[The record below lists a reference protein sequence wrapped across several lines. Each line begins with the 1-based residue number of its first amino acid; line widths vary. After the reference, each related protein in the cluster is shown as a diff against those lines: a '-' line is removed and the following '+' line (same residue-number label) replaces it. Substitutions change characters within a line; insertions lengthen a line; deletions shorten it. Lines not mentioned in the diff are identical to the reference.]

1 MQVLALKYRP
11 KHFSELVGQESV
23 AKTLSLALDN
33 QRLANAYLFSGL
45 RGSGKTSSSRIF
57 ARALMCET
65 GPKAVPCDT
74 CIQCQSALNNHHIDI
89 IEMDGASNRGID
101 DVRNLIEQTRYKPSF
116 GRYKIFII
124 DEVHMFTTE
133 AFNALLKTL
142 EEPPSHVKFLLATTD
157 ALKLPATILSRT
169 QHFRFK
175 KIPENSVISH
185 LKTILEKEQVSYE
198 TSALEKLAH
207 SGQGSLRDTITLLE
221 QAINYC
227 DNAITES
234 KVAEMLGAIDRS
246 VLEDFF
252 QSLINQD
259 EARLQERY
267 AILENYETESV
278 LEEMMLFLKAKLLS
292 PDSYSILLIE
302 RFFKIIMSSL
312 SLLKEGANASFVLL
326 LLKMKFKEALK
337 LKALDDAIL
346 ELEQSKES
354 VLKPLNQNANASKQ
368 EPKST
373 EKIEQAERIEGT
385 EKKEK
390 LETRENTETLQT
402 LMLSAKDRIFH
413 NLFKQVQTLVY
424 ERNYELGEVFEKNIR
439 FIDFDSQT
447 KTLTWESLATDKD
460 KELLRERFK
469 IVKSIVDGVF
479 GKGENIKIALKH
491 HLENKS
497 TLETQEIKDFKISS
511 LREKIL
517 PKPTIET
524 TAETKEN
531 DTKEAVG
538 KALQTKEN
546 DTKEAV
552 GKALQTKEN
561 DTKEA
566 VGKALQTKEN
576 DTKEA
581 VGKALQTK
589 ENDTKETKETQPKQA
604 PTALQEFMANHSEL
618 IEEIK
623 SEFEIKSVE
632 LL

>member
-57 ARALMCET
+57 ARALMCEE
-65 GPKAVPCDT
+65 GPKSVPCDT
-74 CIQCQSALNNHHIDI
+74 CTQCQSALNNHHIDI

-292 PDSYSILLIE
+292 PDAYSILLIE
-302 RFFKIIMSSL
+302 RFFKIIMSGL

-354 VLKPLNQNANASKQ
+354 ALKPLNQNANAFKQ
-368 EPKST
+368 ESA
-373 EKIEQAERIEGT
+373 EKIEKP
-385 EKKEK
+385 EKKESA
-390 LETRENTETLQT
+390 ETPQT
-402 LMLSAKDRIFH
+402 PMLSAKDRIFH

-424 ERNYELGEVFEKNIR
+424 ERNYELGAVFEKNIR

-447 KTLTWESLATDKD
+447 KTLTWESLATHKD

-479 GKGENIKIALKH
+479 GKGENIKIALKNH
-491 HLENKS
+491 SENKS
-497 TLETQEIKDFKISS
+497 AKEVVKEFKFLS
-511 LREKIL
+511 LK
-517 PKPTIET
+517 PKPTTET
-524 TAETKEN
+524 TAETKEK
-531 DTKEAVG
+531 DTKE
-538 KALQTKEN
+538 K
-546 DTKEAV
+546 DTKE
-552 GKALQTKEN
+552 K
-561 DTKEA
+561 DTKE
-566 VGKALQTKEN
+566 K
-576 DTKEA
+576 DTKE
-581 VGKALQTK
+581 K
-589 ENDTKETKETQPKQA
+589 DTKEKDTKEIQETQPKET
-604 PTALQEFMANHSEL
+604 PTALQEFMANHSDL

>member
-57 ARALMCET
+57 ARALMCEE

-259 EARLQERY
+259 EARLKERY

-354 VLKPLNQNANASKQ
+354 AFKPINQNANAPKQ
-368 EPKST
+368 EFKGT

-385 EKKEK
+385 EK
-390 LETRENTETLQT
+390 RENAETPQT
-402 LMLSAKDRIFH
+402 PMLSAKDRIFH

-424 ERNYELGEVFEKNIR
+424 ERNYELGAVFEKNIR

-447 KTLTWESLATDKD
+447 KTLTWESLATNKD

-479 GKGENIKIALKH
+479 GKGENIKIALKN

-497 TLETQEIKDFKISS
+497 AREETKEVKDFKISS
-511 LREKIL
+511 LKEKIL
-517 PKPTIET
+517 PKPTTET
-524 TAETKEN
+524 TAETKE
-531 DTKEAVG
+531 KEVQ
-538 KALQTKEN
+538 KNEIKEKEIKEKEIKEKEIKEKEIQKKEIKEN
-546 DTKEAV
+546 DTKEI
-552 GKALQTKEN
+552 Q
-561 DTKEA
+561 EA
-566 VGKALQTKEN
+566 
-576 DTKEA
+576 
-581 VGKALQTK
+581 
-589 ENDTKETKETQPKQA
+589 QPKQA

>member
-57 ARALMCET
+57 ARALMCEE

-198 TSALEKLAH
+198 SSALEKLAH

-259 EARLQERY
+259 EARLKERY

-337 LKALDDAIL
+337 LKAIDDAIL
-346 ELEQSKES
+346 ELEQTKES
-354 VLKPLNQNANASKQ
+354 VLKPLNQNANAPKQ
-368 EPKST
+368 EPKSA
-373 EKIEQAERIEGT
+373 EKIEKLEKIEGT
-385 EKKEK
+385 EKKESAEK
-390 LETRENTETLQT
+390 KENTETPQT
-402 LMLSAKDRIFH
+402 PMLSAKDRIFH

-424 ERNYELGEVFEKNIR
+424 ERNYELGAVFEKNIR

-447 KTLTWESLATDKD
+447 KTLTWESLATNKD

-497 TLETQEIKDFKISS
+497 AREETKEVKDFKISS

-517 PKPTIET
+517 PKPTTET
-524 TAETKEN
+524 TAEMKEKEVQKNEIKEKEIKEN
-531 DTKEAVG
+531 DTKEV
-538 KALQTKEN
+538 Q
-546 DTKEAV
+546 
-552 GKALQTKEN
+552 
-561 DTKEA
+561 
-566 VGKALQTKEN
+566 
-576 DTKEA
+576 
-581 VGKALQTK
+581 
-589 ENDTKETKETQPKQA
+589 ETQPKET

>member
-198 TSALEKLAH
+198 SSALEKLAH

-267 AILENYETESV
+267 AILENYETEGV

-292 PDSYSILLIE
+292 PDTYSILLIE

-337 LKALDDAIL
+337 LKALDDAIV
-346 ELEQSKES
+346 ELEQT
-354 VLKPLNQNANASKQ
+354 PFNQSPSISYNAPKQ
-368 EPKST
+368 ESKSI
-373 EKIEQAERIEGT
+373 EKREKREQIESIE
-385 EKKEK
+385 K
-390 LETRENTETLQT
+390 RENAETPQT
-402 LMLSAKDRIFH
+402 PMLSAKDRIFH

-424 ERNYELGEVFEKNIR
+424 ERNYELGAVFEKNIR

-447 KTLTWESLATDKD
+447 KTLTWESLAADKD

-497 TLETQEIKDFKISS
+497 VPEETKEVKDFKISS

-517 PKPTIET
+517 PKPTTET
-524 TAETKEN
+524 TAEIQEKETKEAVKKEIKEKEVQKN
-531 DTKEAVG
+531 DTKEV
-538 KALQTKEN
+538 Q
-546 DTKEAV
+546 
-552 GKALQTKEN
+552 
-561 DTKEA
+561 
-566 VGKALQTKEN
+566 
-576 DTKEA
+576 
-581 VGKALQTK
+581 
-589 ENDTKETKETQPKQA
+589 ETQLKEA

>member
-57 ARALMCET
+57 ARALMCEE
-65 GPKAVPCDT
+65 GPKSVPCDT
-74 CIQCQSALNNHHIDI
+74 CTQCQSALNNHHIDI

-302 RFFKIIMSSL
+302 RFFKIIMSGL

-354 VLKPLNQNANASKQ
+354 VLKPLNQNANAFKQ
-368 EPKST
+368 ESA
-373 EKIEQAERIEGT
+373 EKIEKP
-385 EKKEK
+385 EK
-390 LETRENTETLQT
+390 RESAQT
-402 LMLSAKDRIFH
+402 PQTPMLSAKDRIFH

-424 ERNYELGEVFEKNIR
+424 ERNYELGVVFEKNIR

-447 KTLTWESLATDKD
+447 KTLTWESLATHKD

-479 GKGENIKIALKH
+479 GKGENIKIALKNQ
-491 HLENKS
+491 NKS
-497 TLETQEIKDFKISS
+497 ALEEIKELKFPS
-511 LREKIL
+511 LK
-517 PKPTIET
+517 PKPTTET
-524 TAETKEN
+524 TAEIKEKETKEN
-531 DTKEAVG
+531 DTKEI
-538 KALQTKEN
+538 Q
-546 DTKEAV
+546 
-552 GKALQTKEN
+552 
-561 DTKEA
+561 
-566 VGKALQTKEN
+566 
-576 DTKEA
+576 
-581 VGKALQTK
+581 
-589 ENDTKETKETQPKQA
+589 ETQPKET
-604 PTALQEFMANHSEL
+604 PTALQEFMANNSNL

>member
-198 TSALEKLAH
+198 SSALEKLAH

-234 KVAEMLGAIDRS
+234 KVAAMLGAIDRS

-267 AILENYETESV
+267 AILENYETEGV

-337 LKALDDAIL
+337 LKALDDAIV
-346 ELEQSKES
+346 ELEQT
-354 VLKPLNQNANASKQ
+354 PFNQSSSISYNAPKQ
-368 EPKST
+368 EFKGT
-373 EKIEQAERIEGT
+373 EKREQAERIEGT
-385 EKKEK
+385 EKREK
-390 LETRENTETLQT
+390 LEKRENAETLQT
-402 LMLSAKDRIFH
+402 PMLSAKDRIFH

-424 ERNYELGEVFEKNIR
+424 ERNYELGAVFEKNIR

-447 KTLTWESLATDKD
+447 KTLTWESLAADKD

-469 IVKSIVDGVF
+469 IVKGIVDSVF
-479 GKGENIKIALKH
+479 GKGENIKIALKN

-497 TLETQEIKDFKISS
+497 APEETKEVKEFKFPF
-511 LREKIL
+511 L
-517 PKPTIET
+517 KPQPTTET
-524 TAETKEN
+524 TAEMKEKE
-531 DTKEAVG
+531 TKEAV
-538 KALQTKEN
+538 KKEI
-546 DTKEAV
+546 KE
-552 GKALQTKEN
+552 KEVQK
-561 DTKEA
+561 KEI
-566 VGKALQTKEN
+566 
-576 DTKEA
+576 
-581 VGKALQTK
+581 K
-589 ENDTKETKETQPKQA
+589 ENDTKETKEIQPKEA
-604 PTALQEFMANHSEL
+604 PTALQEFMANHSNL

>member
-57 ARALMCET
+57 ARALMCEE

-74 CIQCQSALNNHHIDI
+74 CTQCQSALNNHHIDI

-259 EARLQERY
+259 EAQLQERY

-292 PDSYSILLIE
+292 PDTYSILLIE
-302 RFFKIIMSSL
+302 RFFKIIMSGL

-354 VLKPLNQNANASKQ
+354 ALKPLNQNANAFKQ
-368 EPKST
+368 ESA
-373 EKIEQAERIEGT
+373 EKIEKPEKRESAET
-385 EKKEK
+385 P
-390 LETRENTETLQT
+390 QT
-402 LMLSAKDRIFH
+402 PMLSAKDRIFH

-424 ERNYELGEVFEKNIR
+424 ERNYELGAVFEKNIR
-439 FIDFDSQT
+439 FINFDSQT
-447 KTLTWESLATDKD
+447 KTLTWESLATNKD

-479 GKGENIKIALKH
+479 GKGENIKIALKNH
-491 HLENKS
+491 SENKS
-497 TLETQEIKDFKISS
+497 ALEVVKEFKFPYS
-511 LREKIL
+511 K
-517 PKPTIET
+517 PKPTTET
-524 TAETKEN
+524 TAEIKEKEIKEAAEKEIQEN
-531 DTKEAVG
+531 DTKEAV
-538 KALQTKEN
+538 E
-546 DTKEAV
+546 
-552 GKALQTKEN
+552 
-561 DTKEA
+561 
-566 VGKALQTKEN
+566 
-576 DTKEA
+576 
-581 VGKALQTK
+581 
-589 ENDTKETKETQPKQA
+589 KETKEVQEIQPKET
-604 PTALQEFMANHSEL
+604 PTALQEFMANNSNL

>member
-57 ARALMCET
+57 ARALMCEE

-198 TSALEKLAH
+198 ASALEKLAH

-259 EARLQERY
+259 EARLKERY

-354 VLKPLNQNANASKQ
+354 VLKPLNQNANAPKQ
-368 EPKST
+368 EFKSA

-390 LETRENTETLQT
+390 LETRENTETPQT
-402 LMLSAKDRIFH
+402 PMLSAKDRIFH

-424 ERNYELGEVFEKNIR
+424 ERNYELGAVFEKNIR

-447 KTLTWESLATDKD
+447 KTLTWESLAADKD

-469 IVKSIVDGVF
+469 IVKGIVDSVF
-479 GKGENIKIALKH
+479 GKGENIKIALKNH
-491 HLENKS
+491 SENKS
-497 TLETQEIKDFKISS
+497 APEETKEVKDFKISS

-524 TAETKEN
+524 TAEMKEKE
-531 DTKEAVG
+531 TKEAV
-538 KALQTKEN
+538 KKEIKEN
-546 DTKEAV
+546 E
-552 GKALQTKEN
+552 
-561 DTKEA
+561 
-566 VGKALQTKEN
+566 
-576 DTKEA
+576 
-581 VGKALQTK
+581 
-589 ENDTKETKETQPKQA
+589 TKETKETQPKEA
-604 PTALQEFMANHSEL
+604 PTALQEFMANHSNL

>member
-57 ARALMCET
+57 ARALMCEE

-198 TSALEKLAH
+198 SSALEKLAH

-267 AILENYETESV
+267 AILENYETEGV

-337 LKALDDAIL
+337 LKALDDAIV
-346 ELEQSKES
+346 ELEQT
-354 VLKPLNQNANASKQ
+354 PFNQSPSISYNAPKQ
-368 EPKST
+368 ESKGT

-385 EKKEK
+385 EKREK
-390 LETRENTETLQT
+390 LEKRENAETPQT
-402 LMLSAKDRIFH
+402 PMLSAKDRIFH

-424 ERNYELGEVFEKNIR
+424 ERNYELGAVFEKNIC

-447 KTLTWESLATDKD
+447 KTLTWESLAADKD

-479 GKGENIKIALKH
+479 GKGESIKIALKN

-497 TLETQEIKDFKISS
+497 AREETKEVKDFKISS

-517 PKPTIET
+517 PKPTTET
-524 TAETKEN
+524 TAEMKEKEVQKNEIKEKEIKEN
-531 DTKEAVG
+531 EI
-538 KALQTKEN
+538 
-546 DTKEAV
+546 
-552 GKALQTKEN
+552 
-561 DTKEA
+561 
-566 VGKALQTKEN
+566 
-576 DTKEA
+576 
-581 VGKALQTK
+581 
-589 ENDTKETKETQPKQA
+589 KETKETQPKEA
-604 PTALQEFMANHSEL
+604 PTTLQEFMANHSNL

>member
-57 ARALMCET
+57 ARALICEE

-346 ELEQSKES
+346 ELEQNKES
-354 VLKPLNQNANASKQ
+354 ALKPLNQNTNAPKQ
-368 EPKST
+368 EFKSA
-373 EKIEQAERIEGT
+373 EKVENP
-385 EKKEK
+385 EKKESA
-390 LETRENTETLQT
+390 ETPQT
-402 LMLSAKDRIFH
+402 PMLSAKDRIFY

-424 ERNYELGEVFEKNIR
+424 ERNYELGAVFEKNIR

-479 GKGENIKIALKH
+479 GKGENIKIALKNH
-491 HLENKS
+491 SENKS
-497 TLETQEIKDFKISS
+497 ALEVVKEFKFPYS
-511 LREKIL
+511 K
-517 PKPTIET
+517 PKPTTET
-524 TAETKEN
+524 TAETKEKE
-531 DTKEAVG
+531 TKE
-538 KALQTKEN
+538 KETKEKETKEKEVQEN
-546 DTKEAV
+546 DTKEV
-552 GKALQTKEN
+552 Q
-561 DTKEA
+561 
-566 VGKALQTKEN
+566 
-576 DTKEA
+576 
-581 VGKALQTK
+581 
-589 ENDTKETKETQPKQA
+589 ETQPKQA
-604 PTALQEFMANHSEL
+604 PTALQEFMANHSNL

>member
-198 TSALEKLAH
+198 SSALEKLAH

-234 KVAEMLGAIDRS
+234 KVAAMLGAIDRS

-259 EARLQERY
+259 EARLKERY

-337 LKALDDAIL
+337 LKALDDAIV
-346 ELEQSKES
+346 ELEQT
-354 VLKPLNQNANASKQ
+354 PFNQNPSISYNAPKQ
-368 EPKST
+368 EFKSA

-385 EKKEK
+385 EKKESAEK
-390 LETRENTETLQT
+390 KENTETPQT
-402 LMLSAKDRIFH
+402 PMLSAKDRIFH

-424 ERNYELGEVFEKNIR
+424 ERNYELGAVFEKNIR

-447 KTLTWESLATDKD
+447 KTLIWESLATNKD

-469 IVKSIVDGVF
+469 IVKGIVDSVF
-479 GKGENIKIALKH
+479 GKGENIKIALKN

-497 TLETQEIKDFKISS
+497 AREETKEVKDFKISS

-517 PKPTIET
+517 PKPTTET
-524 TAETKEN
+524 TAETKEKEI
-531 DTKEAVG
+531 KEAAE
-538 KALQTKEN
+538 KEIKEKEIKEN
-546 DTKEAV
+546 DTKEV
-552 GKALQTKEN
+552 Q
-561 DTKEA
+561 
-566 VGKALQTKEN
+566 
-576 DTKEA
+576 
-581 VGKALQTK
+581 
-589 ENDTKETKETQPKQA
+589 ETQLKEA
-604 PTALQEFMANHSEL
+604 PTALQEFMANHSNL

>member
-57 ARALMCET
+57 ARALMCEE

-74 CIQCQSALNNHHIDI
+74 CTQCQSALNNHHIDI

-175 KIPENSVISH
+175 KIPENSVIAH

-292 PDSYSILLIE
+292 PDTYSILLIE

-354 VLKPLNQNANASKQ
+354 VLKPLNQNANAFKQ
-368 EPKST
+368 EPKSAEKREGA
-373 EKIEQAERIEGT
+373 EKIEKPEKREGAET
-385 EKKEK
+385 P
-390 LETRENTETLQT
+390 QT
-402 LMLSAKDRIFH
+402 PMLSAKDRIFH

-424 ERNYELGEVFEKNIR
+424 ERNYELGAVFEKNIR

-447 KTLTWESLATDKD
+447 KTLTWESLATHKD
-460 KELLRERFK
+460 KELLRECFK

-479 GKGENIKIALKH
+479 GKGENIKIALKNH
-491 HLENKS
+491 SENKS
-497 TLETQEIKDFKISS
+497 ALEEIKEFKFPP
-511 LREKIL
+511 LK
-517 PKPTIET
+517 PKPTTET
-524 TAETKEN
+524 TAEMKE
-531 DTKEAVG
+531 
-538 KALQTKEN
+538 
-546 DTKEAV
+546 
-552 GKALQTKEN
+552 
-561 DTKEA
+561 
-566 VGKALQTKEN
+566 
-576 DTKEA
+576 
-581 VGKALQTK
+581 
-589 ENDTKETKETQPKQA
+589 KETKEIQETQPKET
-604 PTALQEFMANHSEL
+604 PTALQEFMTNHSDL

>member
-57 ARALMCET
+57 ARALMCEE

-74 CIQCQSALNNHHIDI
+74 CTQCQSALNNHHIDI

-101 DVRNLIEQTRYKPSF
+101 DVRNLIEQTCYKPSF

-302 RFFKIIMSSL
+302 RFFKIIMSGL

-354 VLKPLNQNANASKQ
+354 VLKPLNQNANAPKQ
-368 EPKST
+368 EPKSA
-373 EKIEQAERIEGT
+373 EKIEKPEKRESAET
-385 EKKEK
+385 P
-390 LETRENTETLQT
+390 QT
-402 LMLSAKDRIFH
+402 PMLSAKDRIFH

-424 ERNYELGEVFEKNIR
+424 ERNYELGAVFEKNIR

-447 KTLTWESLATDKD
+447 KTLTWESLATHKD

-479 GKGENIKIALKH
+479 GKGENIKIALKNH
-491 HLENKS
+491 SENKS
-497 TLETQEIKDFKISS
+497 TLEEIKEFKFLS
-511 LREKIL
+511 LK
-517 PKPTIET
+517 PKPTTET
-524 TAETKEN
+524 TAEVKEKE
-531 DTKEAVG
+531 TKEAV
-538 KALQTKEN
+538 E
-546 DTKEAV
+546 
-552 GKALQTKEN
+552 
-561 DTKEA
+561 
-566 VGKALQTKEN
+566 
-576 DTKEA
+576 
-581 VGKALQTK
+581 
-589 ENDTKETKETQPKQA
+589 KETKEKEVQKNETKEIQEAQPKET
-604 PTALQEFMANHSEL
+604 PTALQEFMANYSDL

>member
-57 ARALMCET
+57 ARALMCEE

-74 CIQCQSALNNHHIDI
+74 CTQCQSALNNHHIDI

-259 EARLQERY
+259 EARLQECY

-292 PDSYSILLIE
+292 PDAYSILLIE
-302 RFFKIIMSSL
+302 RFFKIIMSGL

-354 VLKPLNQNANASKQ
+354 VLKPLNQNANAFKQ
-368 EPKST
+368 EST
-373 EKIEQAERIEGT
+373 EKIENPEKRESAET
-385 EKKEK
+385 P
-390 LETRENTETLQT
+390 QT
-402 LMLSAKDRIFH
+402 PMLSAKDRIFH

-424 ERNYELGEVFEKNIR
+424 ERNYELGAVFEKNIR

-447 KTLTWESLATDKD
+447 KTLTWESLATHKD

-479 GKGENIKIALKH
+479 GKGENIKIVLKNH
-491 HLENKS
+491 SENKS
-497 TLETQEIKDFKISS
+497 ALEEIKEFKFPYS
-511 LREKIL
+511 K
-517 PKPTIET
+517 PKPTTET
-524 TAETKEN
+524 TAETKE
-531 DTKEAVG
+531 
-538 KALQTKEN
+538 
-546 DTKEAV
+546 
-552 GKALQTKEN
+552 
-561 DTKEA
+561 
-566 VGKALQTKEN
+566 
-576 DTKEA
+576 
-581 VGKALQTK
+581 
-589 ENDTKETKETQPKQA
+589 KETKEKETKEKETKEKDTKEKETKEKETKEKETKEIQETQPKET
-604 PTALQEFMANHSEL
+604 PTALQEFMANYSDL

>member
-57 ARALMCET
+57 ARALMCEE

-74 CIQCQSALNNHHIDI
+74 CTQCQSALNNHHIDI

-292 PDSYSILLIE
+292 PDAYSILLIE
-302 RFFKIIMSSL
+302 RFFKIIMSGL

-354 VLKPLNQNANASKQ
+354 VLKPLNQNANAFKQ
-368 EPKST
+368 ESA
-373 EKIEQAERIEGT
+373 EKIEKP
-385 EKKEK
+385 EK
-390 LETRENTETLQT
+390 RENTETPQT
-402 LMLSAKDRIFH
+402 PMLSAKDRIFH

-424 ERNYELGEVFEKNIR
+424 ERNYELGAVFEKNIR

-447 KTLTWESLATDKD
+447 KTLTWESLATHKD

-479 GKGENIKIALKH
+479 GKGENIKIALKNH
-491 HLENKS
+491 SENKS
-497 TLETQEIKDFKISS
+497 ALEVVKELKFPYSK
-511 LREKIL
+511 
-517 PKPTIET
+517 PKPTTET

-531 DTKEAVG
+531 DTKEI
-538 KALQTKEN
+538 Q
-546 DTKEAV
+546 
-552 GKALQTKEN
+552 
-561 DTKEA
+561 
-566 VGKALQTKEN
+566 
-576 DTKEA
+576 
-581 VGKALQTK
+581 
-589 ENDTKETKETQPKQA
+589 ETQPKET
-604 PTALQEFMANHSEL
+604 PTALQEFMANHSDL

>member
-198 TSALEKLAH
+198 ASALEKLAH

-234 KVAEMLGAIDRS
+234 KVAAMLGAIDRS

-267 AILENYETESV
+267 AILENYETEGV

-337 LKALDDAIL
+337 LKALDDAIV
-346 ELEQSKES
+346 ELEQT
-354 VLKPLNQNANASKQ
+354 PFNQSPSISYNAPKQ
-368 EPKST
+368 EPKS
-373 EKIEQAERIEGT
+373 AERIEGT
-385 EKKEK
+385 EKREK
-390 LETRENTETLQT
+390 LEKRENAETPQT
-402 LMLSAKDRIFH
+402 PMLSAKDRIFH

-424 ERNYELGEVFEKNIR
+424 ERNYELGVVFEKNIR

-497 TLETQEIKDFKISS
+497 TLETQEVKDFKISS

-517 PKPTIET
+517 PKPTTET

-531 DTKEAVG
+531 EKEAVG

-546 DTKEAV
+546 DTKEV
-552 GKALQTKEN
+552 QEKEIKEN
-561 DTKEA
+561 E
-566 VGKALQTKEN
+566 
-576 DTKEA
+576 
-581 VGKALQTK
+581 
-589 ENDTKETKETQPKQA
+589 TKETKETQPKEA

>member
-198 TSALEKLAH
+198 NSALEKLAH

-267 AILENYETESV
+267 AILENYETEGV

-292 PDSYSILLIE
+292 PDTYSILLIE

-337 LKALDDAIL
+337 LKALDDAIV
-346 ELEQSKES
+346 ELEQA
-354 VLKPLNQNANASKQ
+354 PFNQSPSISYNAPKQ
-368 EPKST
+368 EFKGT
-373 EKIEQAERIEGT
+373 EKIEQAERIEGR
-385 EKKEK
+385 EK
-390 LETRENTETLQT
+390 LEKRESAETPQT
-402 LMLSAKDRIFH
+402 PMLSAKDRIFH

-424 ERNYELGEVFEKNIR
+424 ERNYELGAVFEKNIR

-469 IVKSIVDGVF
+469 IVKGIVDGVF

-491 HLENKS
+491 HLENKNAPE
-497 TLETQEIKDFKISS
+497 ETKEVKDFKISS

-517 PKPTIET
+517 PKPTTET

-531 DTKEAVG
+531 GKEAVG

-546 DTKEAV
+546 DTKEV
-552 GKALQTKEN
+552 QEN
-561 DTKEA
+561 E
-566 VGKALQTKEN
+566 
-576 DTKEA
+576 
-581 VGKALQTK
+581 
-589 ENDTKETKETQPKQA
+589 TKETKETQPKEV
-604 PTALQEFMANHSEL
+604 PTALQEFMANHSNL

>member
-57 ARALMCET
+57 ARALMCEE

-74 CIQCQSALNNHHIDI
+74 CTQCQSALNNHHIDI

-292 PDSYSILLIE
+292 PDAYSILLIE

-312 SLLKEGANASFVLL
+312 SLLKEGANAGFVLL

-354 VLKPLNQNANASKQ
+354 AFQPLNQNANAFKQ
-368 EPKST
+368 EITDKIEKPEKREST
-373 EKIEQAERIEGT
+373 ET
-385 EKKEK
+385 P
-390 LETRENTETLQT
+390 QT
-402 LMLSAKDRIFH
+402 PMLSAKDRIFH

-424 ERNYELGEVFEKNIR
+424 ERNYELGAVFEKNIR
-439 FIDFDSQT
+439 FVDFDSQT
-447 KTLTWESLATDKD
+447 KTLTWESLATHKD

-479 GKGENIKIALKH
+479 GKGENIKIALKNH
-491 HLENKS
+491 SENKS
-497 TLETQEIKDFKISS
+497 ALEVVKEFKFPS
-511 LREKIL
+511 LK
-517 PKPTIET
+517 PKPTTET
-524 TAETKEN
+524 TAETKEKETKEKETKEN
-531 DTKEAVG
+531 DTKEI
-538 KALQTKEN
+538 Q
-546 DTKEAV
+546 
-552 GKALQTKEN
+552 
-561 DTKEA
+561 
-566 VGKALQTKEN
+566 
-576 DTKEA
+576 
-581 VGKALQTK
+581 
-589 ENDTKETKETQPKQA
+589 ETQPKET
-604 PTALQEFMANHSEL
+604 PTALQEFMANYSDL

>member
-198 TSALEKLAH
+198 SSALEKLAH

-337 LKALDDAIL
+337 LKALDDAIV
-346 ELEQSKES
+346 ELEQT
-354 VLKPLNQNANASKQ
+354 PFNQSPSISYNAPKQ

-373 EKIEQAERIEGT
+373 EKIEQAEKIESA
-385 EKKEK
+385 
-390 LETRENTETLQT
+390 ETPQT
-402 LMLSAKDRIFH
+402 PMLSAKDRIFH

-424 ERNYELGEVFEKNIR
+424 ERNYELGAVFEKNIR

-447 KTLTWESLATDKD
+447 KTLTWESLATNKD

-469 IVKSIVDGVF
+469 IVKGIVDGVF
-479 GKGENIKIALKH
+479 GKGESIKIALKH

-497 TLETQEIKDFKISS
+497 ALEEVKEFKFPYS
-511 LREKIL
+511 K
-517 PKPTIET
+517 PKPTTET
-524 TAETKEN
+524 TAEMKEKEVQKKEIKEKEVQKNEIKEKETKEN
-531 DTKEAVG
+531 DTKEIQEA
-538 KALQTKEN
+538 QP
-546 DTKEAV
+546 KEA
-552 GKALQTKEN
+552 
-561 DTKEA
+561 
-566 VGKALQTKEN
+566 
-576 DTKEA
+576 
-581 VGKALQTK
+581 
-589 ENDTKETKETQPKQA
+589 
-604 PTALQEFMANHSEL
+604 PTTLQEFMANHSNL

>member
-57 ARALMCET
+57 ARALMCEE

-74 CIQCQSALNNHHIDI
+74 CTQCQSALNNHHIDI

-302 RFFKIIMSSL
+302 RFFKIIMSGL

-354 VLKPLNQNANASKQ
+354 VLKPLNQNANAFKQ
-368 EPKST
+368 ESKSA
-373 EKIEQAERIEGT
+373 EKIEKPEKRESAET
-385 EKKEK
+385 P
-390 LETRENTETLQT
+390 QT
-402 LMLSAKDRIFH
+402 PMLSAKDRIFH

-424 ERNYELGEVFEKNIR
+424 ERNYELGAVFEKNIR

-447 KTLTWESLATDKD
+447 KTLTWESLATHKD

-479 GKGENIKIALKH
+479 GKGENIKIALKNH
-491 HLENKS
+491 SENKS
-497 TLETQEIKDFKISS
+497 TLEEIKEFKFPS
-511 LREKIL
+511 LK
-517 PKPTIET
+517 PKPTTET
-524 TAETKEN
+524 TAETKEKETKEAIEKETKEN
-531 DTKEAVG
+531 DTKEV
-538 KALQTKEN
+538 Q
-546 DTKEAV
+546 
-552 GKALQTKEN
+552 
-561 DTKEA
+561 
-566 VGKALQTKEN
+566 
-576 DTKEA
+576 
-581 VGKALQTK
+581 
-589 ENDTKETKETQPKQA
+589 ETQPKET
-604 PTALQEFMANHSEL
+604 PTALQEFMANHSDL

>member
-198 TSALEKLAH
+198 SSALEKLAH

-267 AILENYETESV
+267 AILENYETEGV

-292 PDSYSILLIE
+292 PDTYSILLIE

-337 LKALDDAIL
+337 LKALDDAIV
-346 ELEQSKES
+346 ELEQT
-354 VLKPLNQNANASKQ
+354 PFNQSPSISYNAPKQ
-368 EPKST
+368 ESKNIENIENI
-373 EKIEQAERIEGT
+373 EKREQIESIE
-385 EKKEK
+385 K
-390 LETRENTETLQT
+390 RENTETPQT
-402 LMLSAKDRIFH
+402 PMLSAKDRIFH

-424 ERNYELGEVFEKNIR
+424 ERNYELGAVFEKNIR

-479 GKGENIKIALKH
+479 GKGESIKIALKH

-497 TLETQEIKDFKISS
+497 APEETKEVKDFKFPF
-511 LREKIL
+511 L
-517 PKPTIET
+517 KPQPTTET

-531 DTKEAVG
+531 EKEAVG

-546 DTKEAV
+546 DTKEV
-552 GKALQTKEN
+552 QEKE
-561 DTKEA
+561 
-566 VGKALQTKEN
+566 VQ
-576 DTKEA
+576 
-581 VGKALQTK
+581 
-589 ENDTKETKETQPKQA
+589 ETQPKEA

>member
-74 CIQCQSALNNHHIDI
+74 CTQCQSALNNHHIDI

-198 TSALEKLAH
+198 SSALEKLAH

-259 EARLQERY
+259 EARLKERY

-354 VLKPLNQNANASKQ
+354 AFQPLNQNANAPKQ
-368 EPKST
+368 EPKSA
-373 EKIEQAERIEGT
+373 EKIEKP
-385 EKKEK
+385 EKRESAGK
-390 LETRENTETLQT
+390 RENTETPQT
-402 LMLSAKDRIFH
+402 PMLSAKDRIFH

-424 ERNYELGEVFEKNIR
+424 ERNYELGAVFEKNIR

-447 KTLTWESLATDKD
+447 KTLTWESLATHKD

-479 GKGENIKIALKH
+479 GKGENIKIALKNQ
-491 HLENKS
+491 NKS
-497 TLETQEIKDFKISS
+497 VLEVVKEFKFPYSKPKLTTKTTAETKEKEIKEAVGKETKIK
-511 LREKIL
+511 EQEVK
-517 PKPTIET
+517 EN
-524 TAETKEN
+524 ETKEN
-531 DTKEAVG
+531 DTKEV
-538 KALQTKEN
+538 Q
-546 DTKEAV
+546 
-552 GKALQTKEN
+552 
-561 DTKEA
+561 
-566 VGKALQTKEN
+566 
-576 DTKEA
+576 
-581 VGKALQTK
+581 
-589 ENDTKETKETQPKQA
+589 ETQPKQA
-604 PTALQEFMANHSEL
+604 PTALQEFMANHSNL

>member
-57 ARALMCET
+57 ARALMCEE

-234 KVAEMLGAIDRS
+234 KVAEMLGAIDRG

-259 EARLQERY
+259 EARLKERY

-292 PDSYSILLIE
+292 PDTYSILLIE

-337 LKALDDAIL
+337 LKALDDAIV
-346 ELEQSKES
+346 ELEQT
-354 VLKPLNQNANASKQ
+354 PFNQNPSISYNAPKQ

-373 EKIEQAERIEGT
+373 EKREKP
-385 EKKEK
+385 EKKENA
-390 LETRENTETLQT
+390 ETPQT
-402 LMLSAKDRIFH
+402 PMLSAKDRIFH

-424 ERNYELGEVFEKNIR
+424 ERNYELGAVFEKNIR

-469 IVKSIVDGVF
+469 IVKGIVDGVF
-479 GKGENIKIALKH
+479 GKGESIKIALKNQ
-491 HLENKS
+491 NKS
-497 TLETQEIKDFKISS
+497 AREETKEVKDFKISS
-511 LREKIL
+511 LREKIS
-517 PKPTIET
+517 PKPTTET
-524 TAETKEN
+524 TAETKE
-531 DTKEAVG
+531 KEVQ
-538 KALQTKEN
+538 KNEIKEKEVQEN
-546 DTKEAV
+546 DTKEV
-552 GKALQTKEN
+552 QEI
-561 DTKEA
+561 
-566 VGKALQTKEN
+566 
-576 DTKEA
+576 
-581 VGKALQTK
+581 
-589 ENDTKETKETQPKQA
+589 QPKEA
-604 PTALQEFMANHSEL
+604 PTALQEFMANHSNL

>member
-57 ARALMCET
+57 ARALMCEE

-198 TSALEKLAH
+198 SSALEKLAH

-234 KVAEMLGAIDRS
+234 KVAAMLGAIDRS

-354 VLKPLNQNANASKQ
+354 VFQPLNQNANAPKQ
-368 EPKST
+368 ERKSA

-402 LMLSAKDRIFH
+402 PMLSAKDRIFH

-424 ERNYELGEVFEKNIR
+424 ERNYELGAVFEKNIR

-479 GKGENIKIALKH
+479 GKGENIKIALKN

-497 TLETQEIKDFKISS
+497 AREETKEVKISS

-517 PKPTIET
+517 PQPTTET
-524 TAETKEN
+524 TAEMQEKEVQKNEIKEKEVQEN
-531 DTKEAVG
+531 DTKEV
-538 KALQTKEN
+538 Q
-546 DTKEAV
+546 
-552 GKALQTKEN
+552 
-561 DTKEA
+561 
-566 VGKALQTKEN
+566 
-576 DTKEA
+576 
-581 VGKALQTK
+581 
-589 ENDTKETKETQPKQA
+589 ETQPKEA
-604 PTALQEFMANHSEL
+604 PTALQEFMANHSNL

>member
-57 ARALMCET
+57 ARALMCEE
-65 GPKAVPCDT
+65 GPKAVPCDICT
-74 CIQCQSALNNHHIDI
+74 QCQSALNNHHIDI

-234 KVAEMLGAIDRS
+234 KVATMLGAIDRS

-259 EARLQERY
+259 EVRLQERY

-373 EKIEQAERIEGT
+373 EKIEKP
-385 EKKEK
+385 EK
-390 LETRENTETLQT
+390 RENTETPQT
-402 LMLSAKDRIFH
+402 PMLSAKDRIFH

-424 ERNYELGEVFEKNIR
+424 ERNYELGAVFEKNIR

-447 KTLTWESLATDKD
+447 KTLTWESLATHKD

-479 GKGENIKIALKH
+479 GKGENIKIALKNH
-491 HLENKS
+491 SENKS
-497 TLETQEIKDFKISS
+497 ALEVVKEFKFPSS
-511 LREKIL
+511 K
-517 PKPTIET
+517 PKPTTEM
-524 TAETKEN
+524 TAETKEKEIKEAVEKETKENEIQKN
-531 DTKEAVG
+531 DTKEV
-538 KALQTKEN
+538 KEI
-546 DTKEAV
+546 
-552 GKALQTKEN
+552 
-561 DTKEA
+561 
-566 VGKALQTKEN
+566 
-576 DTKEA
+576 
-581 VGKALQTK
+581 
-589 ENDTKETKETQPKQA
+589 QPKEI
-604 PTALQEFMANHSEL
+604 PTALQEFMANHSDL

>member
-57 ARALMCET
+57 ARALMCEE

-292 PDSYSILLIE
+292 PDTYSILLIE

-312 SLLKEGANASFVLL
+312 SLLKEGANAGFVLL

-354 VLKPLNQNANASKQ
+354 AFQPLNQNANAFKQ
-368 EPKST
+368 EITDKIEKPEKREST
-373 EKIEQAERIEGT
+373 ET
-385 EKKEK
+385 P
-390 LETRENTETLQT
+390 QT
-402 LMLSAKDRIFH
+402 PMLSAKDRIFH

-424 ERNYELGEVFEKNIR
+424 ERNYELGAVFEKNIR
-439 FIDFDSQT
+439 FVDFDSQT
-447 KTLTWESLATDKD
+447 KTLTWESLATNKD
-460 KELLRERFK
+460 KELLRECFK

-479 GKGENIKIALKH
+479 GKGENIKIALKNH
-491 HLENKS
+491 SENKS
-497 TLETQEIKDFKISS
+497 ALEVVKEFKFPFS
-511 LREKIL
+511 K
-517 PKPTIET
+517 PKPTTET
-524 TAETKEN
+524 MAETKEKEIKEN
-531 DTKEAVG
+531 DTKEI
-538 KALQTKEN
+538 Q
-546 DTKEAV
+546 
-552 GKALQTKEN
+552 
-561 DTKEA
+561 
-566 VGKALQTKEN
+566 
-576 DTKEA
+576 
-581 VGKALQTK
+581 
-589 ENDTKETKETQPKQA
+589 ETQPKET
-604 PTALQEFMANHSEL
+604 PTALQEFMANHSDL

>member
-57 ARALMCET
+57 ARALMCEE

-198 TSALEKLAH
+198 SSALEKLAH

-259 EARLQERY
+259 EARLKERY

-346 ELEQSKES
+346 ELEQT
-354 VLKPLNQNANASKQ
+354 PFNQSPSISYNAPKQ
-368 EPKST
+368 EPKSA
-373 EKIEQAERIEGT
+373 EKIERAERIEGT
-385 EKKEK
+385 EKIASA
-390 LETRENTETLQT
+390 ETPQT
-402 LMLSAKDRIFH
+402 PMLSAKDRIFH

-424 ERNYELGEVFEKNIR
+424 ERNYELGAVFEKNIR

-447 KTLTWESLATDKD
+447 KTLTWESLATNKD

-479 GKGENIKIALKH
+479 GKGENIKIALKN

-497 TLETQEIKDFKISS
+497 ALEVVKELKFPYSK
-511 LREKIL
+511 
-517 PKPTIET
+517 PKPTTET
-524 TAETKEN
+524 TAEMKEEETKEAVKKEIKEKEIQKKEIKEN
-531 DTKEAVG
+531 DTKEV
-538 KALQTKEN
+538 Q
-546 DTKEAV
+546 
-552 GKALQTKEN
+552 
-561 DTKEA
+561 
-566 VGKALQTKEN
+566 
-576 DTKEA
+576 
-581 VGKALQTK
+581 
-589 ENDTKETKETQPKQA
+589 ETQLKEA

>member
-57 ARALMCET
+57 ARALMCEE

-74 CIQCQSALNNHHIDI
+74 CTQCQSALNNHHIDI

-259 EARLQERY
+259 EAQLQERY

-278 LEEMMLFLKAKLLS
+278 LEEMMLFLKAKLLN

-302 RFFKIIMSSL
+302 RFFKIIMSGL

-354 VLKPLNQNANASKQ
+354 ALKPLNQNANAFKQ
-368 EPKST
+368 EPKIA
-373 EKIEQAERIEGT
+373 EKIEKPEKRESAET
-385 EKKEK
+385 P
-390 LETRENTETLQT
+390 QT
-402 LMLSAKDRIFH
+402 PMLSAKDRIFH

-424 ERNYELGEVFEKNIR
+424 ERNYELGAVFEKNIR

-447 KTLTWESLATDKD
+447 KTLTWESLATNKD

-479 GKGENIKIALKH
+479 GKGENIKIALKNH
-491 HLENKS
+491 SENKS
-497 TLETQEIKDFKISS
+497 ALEEIKEFKFPS
-511 LREKIL
+511 LK
-517 PKPTIET
+517 PKPTTET
-524 TAETKEN
+524 TAEMKEKETKEAIENETKEN
-531 DTKEAVG
+531 DTKEI
-538 KALQTKEN
+538 Q
-546 DTKEAV
+546 
-552 GKALQTKEN
+552 
-561 DTKEA
+561 
-566 VGKALQTKEN
+566 
-576 DTKEA
+576 
-581 VGKALQTK
+581 
-589 ENDTKETKETQPKQA
+589 ETQPKET
-604 PTALQEFMANHSEL
+604 PTALQEFMANYSDL

>member
-74 CIQCQSALNNHHIDI
+74 CTQCQSALNNHHIDI

-259 EARLQERY
+259 EARLKERY

-292 PDSYSILLIE
+292 LDSYSILLIE

-354 VLKPLNQNANASKQ
+354 VLKPLNQNANAPKQ
-368 EPKST
+368 EPKSA

-385 EKKEK
+385 EKREK
-390 LETRENTETLQT
+390 LETRENAETPQT
-402 LMLSAKDRIFH
+402 PMLSAKDRIFH

-424 ERNYELGEVFEKNIR
+424 ERNYELGAVFEKNIC

-447 KTLTWESLATDKD
+447 KTLTWESLATNKD
-460 KELLRERFK
+460 KELLRERSK
-469 IVKSIVDGVF
+469 IVKGIVDGVF
-479 GKGENIKIALKH
+479 GKGENIKIALKNH
-491 HLENKS
+491 SENKS
-497 TLETQEIKDFKISS
+497 AREETKEVKDFKISS

-517 PKPTIET
+517 PKPTTET
-524 TAETKEN
+524 TAEMKEKEVQKNEIQKKEIKEN
-531 DTKEAVG
+531 DTKEI
-538 KALQTKEN
+538 Q
-546 DTKEAV
+546 EA
-552 GKALQTKEN
+552 
-561 DTKEA
+561 
-566 VGKALQTKEN
+566 
-576 DTKEA
+576 
-581 VGKALQTK
+581 
-589 ENDTKETKETQPKQA
+589 QPKQA
-604 PTALQEFMANHSEL
+604 PTALQEFMANHSNL

>member
-57 ARALMCET
+57 ARALMCEE

-74 CIQCQSALNNHHIDI
+74 CTQCQSALNNHHIDI

-198 TSALEKLAH
+198 SSALEKLAH

-259 EARLQERY
+259 EAQLKERY
-267 AILENYETESV
+267 TILENYETESV

-302 RFFKIIMSSL
+302 RFFKIIMSGL

-354 VLKPLNQNANASKQ
+354 VLKPLNQNANAFKQ
-368 EPKST
+368 ELKST
-373 EKIEQAERIEGT
+373 EKIEKP
-385 EKKEK
+385 EKK
-390 LETRENTETLQT
+390 ENTETT
-402 LMLSAKDRIFH
+402 PMLSAKDRIFH

-424 ERNYELGEVFEKNIR
+424 ERNYELGAVFEKNIR

-447 KTLTWESLATDKD
+447 KTLTWESLATHKD

-479 GKGENIKIALKH
+479 GKGENIKIALKNQ
-491 HLENKS
+491 NKS
-497 TLETQEIKDFKISS
+497 ALEEIKESKFPYSK
-511 LREKIL
+511 
-517 PKPTIET
+517 PKPTTET

-531 DTKEAVG
+531 DTKEAI
-538 KALQTKEN
+538 E
-546 DTKEAV
+546 
-552 GKALQTKEN
+552 
-561 DTKEA
+561 
-566 VGKALQTKEN
+566 
-576 DTKEA
+576 
-581 VGKALQTK
+581 
-589 ENDTKETKETQPKQA
+589 KETKENNTKEIQETQPKET
-604 PTALQEFMANHSEL
+604 PTALQEFMANHSNL

>member
-57 ARALMCET
+57 ARALMCEE

-74 CIQCQSALNNHHIDI
+74 CTQCQSALNNHHIDI

-259 EARLQERY
+259 EARLKERY

-354 VLKPLNQNANASKQ
+354 AFQPLNQNANAPKQ
-368 EPKST
+368 EPKSA
-373 EKIEQAERIEGT
+373 EKIEKPEKRESAE
-385 EKKEK
+385 K
-390 LETRENTETLQT
+390 RENTETPQT
-402 LMLSAKDRIFH
+402 PMLSAKDRIFH

-424 ERNYELGEVFEKNIR
+424 ERNYELGAVFEKNIR

-447 KTLTWESLATDKD
+447 KTLTWESLATHKD

-479 GKGENIKIALKH
+479 GKGESIKIALKNQ
-491 HLENKS
+491 NKS
-497 TLETQEIKDFKISS
+497 ALEVVKESKFPYSK
-511 LREKIL
+511 
-517 PKPTIET
+517 PKPTTET
-524 TAETKEN
+524 TAETKEKE
-531 DTKEAVG
+531 TKE
-538 KALQTKEN
+538 KETKEKETKEKETKEKETKEKEVQEN
-546 DTKEAV
+546 DTKEV
-552 GKALQTKEN
+552 Q
-561 DTKEA
+561 
-566 VGKALQTKEN
+566 
-576 DTKEA
+576 
-581 VGKALQTK
+581 
-589 ENDTKETKETQPKQA
+589 ETQPKQA
-604 PTALQEFMANHSEL
+604 PTALQEFMANHSNL

>member
-57 ARALMCET
+57 ARALMCEE

-101 DVRNLIEQTRYKPSF
+101 DVRNLIEQTHYKPSF

-234 KVAEMLGAIDRS
+234 KVAAMLGAIDRS

-259 EARLQERY
+259 EARLKERY
-267 AILENYETESV
+267 TILENYETESV

-292 PDSYSILLIE
+292 PDFYSILLIE

-346 ELEQSKES
+346 ELEQA
-354 VLKPLNQNANASKQ
+354 PFNQSPSISYNAPKQ
-368 EPKST
+368 EPKSA

-385 EKKEK
+385 EKKESAEK
-390 LETRENTETLQT
+390 KENTETPQT
-402 LMLSAKDRIFH
+402 PMLSAKDRIFH
-413 NLFKQVQTLVY
+413 NLFKQIQTLVY
-424 ERNYELGEVFEKNIR
+424 ERNYELGAVFEKNIR

-447 KTLTWESLATDKD
+447 KTLTWESLATNKD

-479 GKGENIKIALKH
+479 GKGESIKIALKN

-497 TLETQEIKDFKISS
+497 AREETKEVKDFKISS

-517 PKPTIET
+517 PKPTTET
-524 TAETKEN
+524 TAEMKEKETKEAVKKEIKEKEIKEKEIKEKEIKEKEIKEKEIKEKEIKEKEIKEKEIKEN
-531 DTKEAVG
+531 DTKEV
-538 KALQTKEN
+538 Q
-546 DTKEAV
+546 
-552 GKALQTKEN
+552 
-561 DTKEA
+561 
-566 VGKALQTKEN
+566 
-576 DTKEA
+576 
-581 VGKALQTK
+581 
-589 ENDTKETKETQPKQA
+589 ETQPKEA

>member
-198 TSALEKLAH
+198 SSALEKLAH

-259 EARLQERY
+259 EARLKERY

-346 ELEQSKES
+346 ELEQTKES
-354 VLKPLNQNANASKQ
+354 AFQPLNQNANAPKQ
-368 EPKST
+368 EPKSA

-385 EKKEK
+385 EKKESAEK
-390 LETRENTETLQT
+390 KENTETPQT
-402 LMLSAKDRIFH
+402 PMLSVKDRIFH
-413 NLFKQVQTLVY
+413 NLFKQVQILVY
-424 ERNYELGEVFEKNIR
+424 ERNYELGAVFEKNIR

-479 GKGENIKIALKH
+479 GKGESIKIALNN

-497 TLETQEIKDFKISS
+497 AREETKEVKDFKISS

-517 PKPTIET
+517 PKPTTET
-524 TAETKEN
+524 TAEMKEKEVQKNEIKEKEIKEKEIKEN
-531 DTKEAVG
+531 DTKEV
-538 KALQTKEN
+538 Q
-546 DTKEAV
+546 
-552 GKALQTKEN
+552 
-561 DTKEA
+561 
-566 VGKALQTKEN
+566 
-576 DTKEA
+576 
-581 VGKALQTK
+581 
-589 ENDTKETKETQPKQA
+589 ETQLKEA
-604 PTALQEFMANHSEL
+604 PTALQEFMANHSNL

>member
-57 ARALMCET
+57 ARALMCEE

-74 CIQCQSALNNHHIDI
+74 CTQCQSALNNHHIDI

-198 TSALEKLAH
+198 SSALEKLAH

-259 EARLQERY
+259 EVRLQERY

-302 RFFKIIMSSL
+302 RFFKIIMSGL

-337 LKALDDAIL
+337 FKALDDAIL

-354 VLKPLNQNANASKQ
+354 AFQPLNQNANAPKQ
-368 EPKST
+368 EFKST
-373 EKIEQAERIEGT
+373 EKRENP
-385 EKKEK
+385 EKKESA
-390 LETRENTETLQT
+390 ETPQT
-402 LMLSAKDRIFH
+402 PMLSAKDRIFY

-424 ERNYELGEVFEKNIR
+424 ERNYELGAVFEKNIR

-479 GKGENIKIALKH
+479 AKGENIKIALKNH
-491 HLENKS
+491 SENKS
-497 TLETQEIKDFKISS
+497 ALEVVKEFKFPSS
-511 LREKIL
+511 K
-517 PKPTIET
+517 PKPTTET
-524 TAETKEN
+524 TAETKE
-531 DTKEAVG
+531 
-538 KALQTKEN
+538 
-546 DTKEAV
+546 
-552 GKALQTKEN
+552 
-561 DTKEA
+561 
-566 VGKALQTKEN
+566 
-576 DTKEA
+576 
-581 VGKALQTK
+581 
-589 ENDTKETKETQPKQA
+589 KETKEKETKEKETKEKEIQKNEIKEKEVQETQPKQA
-604 PTALQEFMANHSEL
+604 PTALQEFMANHSNL

>member
-57 ARALMCET
+57 ARALMCEE

-198 TSALEKLAH
+198 ASALEKLAH

-259 EARLQERY
+259 EARLKERY

-354 VLKPLNQNANASKQ
+354 AFQPLNQNANAPKQ
-368 EPKST
+368 ESKGT

-385 EKKEK
+385 EKREK
-390 LETRENTETLQT
+390 LEKRENAEALQT
-402 LMLSAKDRIFH
+402 PMLSAKDRIFH
-413 NLFKQVQTLVY
+413 NLFKKVQTLVY
-424 ERNYELGEVFEKNIR
+424 ERNYELGAVFEKNIC
-439 FIDFDSQT
+439 FIDFDSRT
-447 KTLTWESLATDKD
+447 KTLTWESLAADKD

-469 IVKSIVDGVF
+469 IVKGIVDGVF
-479 GKGENIKIALKH
+479 GKGESIKIALKN
-491 HLENKS
+491 HLENKNAPE
-497 TLETQEIKDFKISS
+497 ETKEFKFPP
-511 LREKIL
+511 L
-517 PKPTIET
+517 KPQPITET

-546 DTKEAV
+546 DTKEV
-552 GKALQTKEN
+552 QEKEIKEN
-561 DTKEA
+561 E
-566 VGKALQTKEN
+566 
-576 DTKEA
+576 
-581 VGKALQTK
+581 
-589 ENDTKETKETQPKQA
+589 TKETKEAKPKEA

>member
-259 EARLQERY
+259 EVRLQECY
-267 AILENYETESV
+267 AILEDYETESV

-346 ELEQSKES
+346 ELEQT
-354 VLKPLNQNANASKQ
+354 PFNQNPSISYNAPKQ

-373 EKIEQAERIEGT
+373 EKREQAERIEGT
-385 EKKEK
+385 EKKESAEK
-390 LETRENTETLQT
+390 KENTETLQT
-402 LMLSAKDRIFH
+402 PMLSAKDRIFH

-424 ERNYELGEVFEKNIR
+424 ERNYELGAVFERNIR

-447 KTLTWESLATDKD
+447 KTLTWESLATNKD

-479 GKGENIKIALKH
+479 GKGENIKIALKNH
-491 HLENKS
+491 SENKS
-497 TLETQEIKDFKISS
+497 VLEETKDFKFSYS
-511 LREKIL
+511 K
-517 PKPTIET
+517 PKPTTET
-524 TAETKEN
+524 TAEMKEKE
-531 DTKEAVG
+531 TKEAV
-538 KALQTKEN
+538 KKEVKEKEIQEKEIKENETKE
-546 DTKEAV
+546 V
-552 GKALQTKEN
+552 Q
-561 DTKEA
+561 
-566 VGKALQTKEN
+566 
-576 DTKEA
+576 
-581 VGKALQTK
+581 
-589 ENDTKETKETQPKQA
+589 ETQPKEA
-604 PTALQEFMANHSEL
+604 PTVLQEFMANHSEL

>member
-198 TSALEKLAH
+198 SSALEKLAH

-259 EARLQERY
+259 EVRLQERY
-267 AILENYETESV
+267 AILENYETEGV

-337 LKALDDAIL
+337 LKALDDAIV
-346 ELEQSKES
+346 ELEQT
-354 VLKPLNQNANASKQ
+354 PFNQSPSISYNAPKQ
-368 EPKST
+368 EPKS
-373 EKIEQAERIEGT
+373 AERIEGT
-385 EKKEK
+385 EKREK
-390 LETRENTETLQT
+390 LEKRENTETPQT
-402 LMLSAKDRIFH
+402 PMLSAKDRIFH
-413 NLFKQVQTLVY
+413 NLFKRVQTLVY
-424 ERNYELGEVFEKNIR
+424 ERNYELGVVFEKNIR

-460 KELLRERFK
+460 KELLRERVK
-469 IVKSIVDGVF
+469 IVKSIVDSVF
-479 GKGENIKIALKH
+479 GKGESIKIALKN

-497 TLETQEIKDFKISS
+497 APEETKEVKDFKFPF
-511 LREKIL
+511 L
-517 PKPTIET
+517 KPQPTTET
-524 TAETKEN
+524 TAEMQEKE
-531 DTKEAVG
+531 TKEAVG

-546 DTKEAV
+546 DTKEV
-552 GKALQTKEN
+552 QEN
-561 DTKEA
+561 E
-566 VGKALQTKEN
+566 
-576 DTKEA
+576 
-581 VGKALQTK
+581 
-589 ENDTKETKETQPKQA
+589 TKETKEAQPKEA
-604 PTALQEFMANHSEL
+604 PTVLQEFMANHSEL

>member
-57 ARALMCET
+57 ARALMCEE

-74 CIQCQSALNNHHIDI
+74 CTQCQSALNNHHIDI

-354 VLKPLNQNANASKQ
+354 VLKPLNQNANAFKQ
-368 EPKST
+368 EPKIAEKREGA
-373 EKIEQAERIEGT
+373 EKIEKPEKRESAET
-385 EKKEK
+385 P
-390 LETRENTETLQT
+390 QT
-402 LMLSAKDRIFH
+402 PMLSAKDRIFH

-424 ERNYELGEVFEKNIR
+424 ERNYELGVVFEKNIR

-447 KTLTWESLATDKD
+447 KTLTWESLATHKD

-479 GKGENIKIALKH
+479 GKGENIKIALKNH
-491 HLENKS
+491 SENKS
-497 TLETQEIKDFKISS
+497 ALEEIKEFKFPS
-511 LREKIL
+511 LK
-517 PKPTIET
+517 PKPTTET

-531 DTKEAVG
+531 DTKEI
-538 KALQTKEN
+538 Q
-546 DTKEAV
+546 
-552 GKALQTKEN
+552 
-561 DTKEA
+561 
-566 VGKALQTKEN
+566 
-576 DTKEA
+576 
-581 VGKALQTK
+581 
-589 ENDTKETKETQPKQA
+589 ETQPKET
-604 PTALQEFMANHSEL
+604 PTALQEFMANHSDL

>member
-57 ARALMCET
+57 ARALMCEE

-198 TSALEKLAH
+198 SSALEKLAH

-259 EARLQERY
+259 EVRLQERY
-267 AILENYETESV
+267 AILENYETEGV

-292 PDSYSILLIE
+292 PDTYSILLIE

-337 LKALDDAIL
+337 LKALDDAIV
-346 ELEQSKES
+346 ELEQT
-354 VLKPLNQNANASKQ
+354 PFNQSPSISYNAPKQ
-368 EPKST
+368 EFKGT
-373 EKIEQAERIEGT
+373 EKIEQVERIEGT
-385 EKKEK
+385 EKREK
-390 LETRENTETLQT
+390 LEKRENTEAPQT
-402 LMLSAKDRIFH
+402 PMLSAKDRIFH
-413 NLFKQVQTLVY
+413 NLFKQVQILVY
-424 ERNYELGEVFEKNIR
+424 ERNYELGAVFEKNIR

-447 KTLTWESLATDKD
+447 KTLTWESLATNKD

-479 GKGENIKIALKH
+479 GKGENIKIALKN

-497 TLETQEIKDFKISS
+497 AREETKEVKISS

-517 PKPTIET
+517 PKPTTET
-524 TAETKEN
+524 MAEMKEKEVQKNEIKEKEIKEN
-531 DTKEAVG
+531 DTKEV
-538 KALQTKEN
+538 Q
-546 DTKEAV
+546 
-552 GKALQTKEN
+552 
-561 DTKEA
+561 
-566 VGKALQTKEN
+566 
-576 DTKEA
+576 
-581 VGKALQTK
+581 
-589 ENDTKETKETQPKQA
+589 ETQPKEA
-604 PTALQEFMANHSEL
+604 PTALQEFMANHSNL